1 MQKLN
6 YRKINVQSYV
16 PGKSYIFRKKNIIKL
31 SANES
36 ALGQSPKS
44 RKIIS
49 IIKKLDKYPDSKTRT
64 LRREISQKFKC
75 NFDQIICGSGSDEV
89 IQLLCQLFLQKK
101 DEVIVPQYSFLMYRI
116 YSNIIG
122 SKVIFS
128 KENNCL
134 LYTSPSPRDAHESRM
149 PSSA

>member
-16 PGKSYIFRKKNIIKL
+16 PGKSNIFRKKNIIKL

-49 IIKKLDKYPDSKTRT
+49 SIKS
-64 LRREISQKFKC
+64 
-75 NFDQIICGSGSDEV
+75 
-89 IQLLCQLFLQKK
+89 
-101 DEVIVPQYSFLMYRI
+101 
-116 YSNIIG
+116 
-122 SKVIFS
+122 
-128 KENNCL
+128 CL
-134 LYTSPSPRDAHESRM
+134 LYTSDAADD
-149 PSSA
+149 P